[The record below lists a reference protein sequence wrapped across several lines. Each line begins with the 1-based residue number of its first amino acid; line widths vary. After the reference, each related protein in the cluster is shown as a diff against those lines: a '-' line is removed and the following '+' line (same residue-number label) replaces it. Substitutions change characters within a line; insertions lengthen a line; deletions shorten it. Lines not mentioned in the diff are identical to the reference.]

1 MFTANVSNS
10 LSQSDMFTAL
20 RKFLLLLVDVPV
32 IQSQQNKV
40 SIPEGNF
47 IAMTSLGE
55 DVKSTN
61 RIDYDNGTSTPGDE
75 VHQRTALWRVQLD
88 CFGSESESMAG
99 LISTTFRSE
108 WACEAFKSFGYPL
121 APVSTGDLRQTA
133 FINSES
139 GYGDRWTLDV
149 TLVIDRS
156 ITLPRYFFDSVELEA
171 YSVDSL

>member
-40 SIPEGNF
+40 ALPTGNF

-61 RIDYDNGTSTPGDE
+61 TITYDNESSDPGAE
-75 VHQRTALWRVQLD
+75 IHQRTALWRVQLD
-88 CFGSESESMAG
+88 CFGSESESMAS
-99 LISTTFRSE
+99 LISTVFRSE
-108 WACEAFKSFGYPL
+108 WACEAFKSIGYSL
-121 APVSTGDLRQTA
+121 APVSTGDPHQTA

-139 GYGDRWTLDV
+139 GYEDRWTLDATLTIDKAV
-149 TLVIDRS
+149 TV
-156 ITLPRYFFDSVELEA
+156 PRYFFNSALVET
-171 YSVDSL
+171 YSVG